1 MNHSTSP
8 NTDRLPPA
16 VGCDAGLIFAV
27 PIEAAAF
34 ERLATD
40 RIEVRAATVTFQQG
54 IVAGHRVVW
63 CVSGIGAEAAAAA
76 TRLLIDG
83 HRPRLVITAGFAG
96 GLDPALTRGS
106 VVRPVVSVV
115 EPTMPPLSLAPFGVA
130 AWPASPQVTIV
141 TVPSVIAT
149 VEAKRQLAARS
160 GAQVVDMETHAVA
173 SVARAAGL
181 DCASVRVVSDDAS
194 QELPREVAALAAPQ
208 PPLRRLGSVV
218 GAIGKRP
225 RAAVDLWRLWEHAV
239 SDGRSLAEA
248 LADLL
253 RSLPGRPSTS

>member
-106 VVRPVVSVV
+106 VVRPV
-115 EPTMPPLSLAPFGVA
+115 GVA

-239 SDGRSLAEA
+239 IDGRTLAEA

>member
-1 MNHSTSP
+1 
-8 NTDRLPPA
+8 
-16 VGCDAGLIFAV
+16 
-27 PIEAAAF
+27 
-34 ERLATD
+34 
-40 RIEVRAATVTFQQG
+40 
-54 IVAGHRVVW
+54 
-63 CVSGIGAEAAAAA
+63 
-76 TRLLIDG
+76 
-83 HRPRLVITAGFAG
+83 
-96 GLDPALTRGS
+96 
-106 VVRPVVSVV
+106 
-115 EPTMPPLSLAPFGVA
+115 
-130 AWPASPQVTIV
+130 
-141 TVPSVIAT
+141 VPSVIAT

-239 SDGRSLAEA
+239 IDGRTLAEA